1 MGRPDQFSHHFG
13 ELSLVDSDGLRKGFR
28 YQFGVPSRN
37 EHVTHSRERRR
48 CCDVD
53 LDVSGT
59 AIANMAPT
67 PSAIEPVVRIL
78 WFMSFLA
85 P

>member
-13 ELSLVDSDGLRKGFR
+13 ELCLVDGDGLRKGFR
-28 YQFGVPSRN
+28 HRFGVPSRN
-37 EHVTHSRERRR
+37 EHVTHARERRR
-48 CCDVD
+48 RCDVD
-53 LDVSGT
+53 LDVSGA

-67 PSAIEPVVRIL
+67 PGAIEPVIGIL
-78 WFMSFLA
+78 WFMSFLV